1 MNNRF
6 LRSCLVLVLILSFTC
21 GAVAAEKVTLR
32 FSWWGSQDRHDRT
45 LKVIELFEEEY
56 PNIDIQPE
64 FTGWSGY
71 WDRINTQMAGD
82 NLPDIVQHVRKY
94 MSGYVKNENLLD
106 LTPYLKNGTLNTRN
120 IPESLVAMGN
130 INGRQYGMATGVNAP
145 AVYYDKEL
153 FDKAGIAYPTADR
166 TWQDEVKLIKKLHEK
181 LGILGA
187 ANLTSQADVGGF
199 TVWVRQHGGSLYNE
213 EGTALGYDDDQIYV
227 DFMKMTLD
235 VLDSG
240 AVWSAPERLENAD
253 SGVEQDPI
261 TRQEAAMATIY
272 WSNQLGAL
280 ENASGKILG
289 MTTMPT
295 AEDQVAEGRFLKP
308 AMLLTISANTEH
320 PEEAIKFLNFWLHD
334 IEAGMILGTD
344 RGVPTEGKVK
354 AVLKANAG
362 PTDQA
367 VFDYIDLAAANAG
380 KALAAQPPAYQEV
393 VQVYEDV
400 YWKVIYKQITPEE
413 GAKEFREKA
422 NSILANQ

>member
-1 MNNRF
+1 MTKKV
-6 LRSCLVLVLILSFTC
+6 LMSCLVLVLLVSLTV
-21 GAVAAEKVTLR
+21 GVLAAEKVTLR

-45 LKVIELFEEEY
+45 MKVIELFEKEY

-71 WDRINTQMAGD
+71 WDRINTQMAGG

-94 MSGYVKNENLLD
+94 ISGYVKNENLLD
-106 LTPYLKNGTLNTRN
+106 LTPYLENGVLDITN

-153 FDKAGIAYPTADR
+153 FDKAGIEYPKPDR
-166 TWQDEVKLIKKLHEK
+166 TWHNEMALLKKLGDK
-181 LGILGA
+181 LGIYGA
-187 ANLTSQADVGGF
+187 AALTSQEDVGGF

-235 VLDSG
+235 AINLGV
-240 AVWSAPERLENAD
+240 VWPAPVRAEN
-253 SGVEQDPI
+253 SSNGVEQDPI
-261 TRQEAAMATIY
+261 TRQEAAMATNY

-295 AEDQVAEGRFLKP
+295 AKDQVAEGRFLKP
-308 AMLLTISANTEH
+308 AMLLTISANTDY
-320 PEEAIKFLNFWLHD
+320 PEEAITFLNFWLHD
-334 IEAGMILGTD
+334 IEAGKILGTD
-344 RGVPTEGKVK
+344 RGVPTESKVK
-354 AVLKANAG
+354 AVLKENASSI
-362 PTDQA
+362 DQA
-367 VFDYIDLAAANAG
+367 VFDYIDLAAEKAG
-380 KALAAQPPAYQEV
+380 TALAAQPPAYQEV
-393 VQVYEDV
+393 VAAYEDV
-400 YWKVIYKQITPEE
+400 YWKVIYRQISPEE
-413 GAKEFREKA
+413 GAKEFRQKA